1 MQAARSAVFSSKSY
15 AARFP
20 ASESVSIEISN
31 AVHGSNIQWRGRSFA
46 ASVPSDS
53 SKPQRGQKRLSKDE
67 RRAMLE
73 SFVDKYRAMN
83 AGKFPSVS
91 LARKHVGG
99 GYYAIR
105 EILQKMVY
113 EYNKSPVSKKIE
125 TVVGKTEK
133 AILPH
138 LDAKEESQV
147 STEINKVSGSMTTAG
162 STSCDL
168 ISGMKEN
175 TSIEIVKSTKMA
187 KEEPQITIQVKKAL
201 NEVALNLVAT
211 VSSPL
216 DESLGRGAETVGIK
230 GRKPNTRLA
239 MGIDRE
245 VCDQKFDNERAE
257 DNIGDVAGD
266 LASTP
271 IASTKKQPTACS
283 EASSIQDSSTH
294 TISAGSGIEV
304 VQPLEEVESSRKDET
319 ASKVLDGL
327 KGESVLKG
335 GQEGHES
342 EKSQRETSKRVHS
355 EEPPPERSTVWGGLK
370 SLADGFINFWRK
382 L

>member
-20 ASESVSIEISN
+20 ASESDLIFQFTKQHLRKKLSDGPHSTCEECPLLTYLPDL
-31 AVHGSNIQWRGRSFA
+31 IQCPLRYPMQYMDQIYSG
-46 ASVPSDS
+46 VEDPLL
-53 SKPQRGQKRLSKDE
+53 PQYLLIHLNPKEVRRDYQKTNGVLCWNPLLTS
-67 RRAMLE
+67 
-73 SFVDKYRAMN
+73 
-83 AGKFPSVS
+83 
-91 LARKHVGG
+91 
-99 GYYAIR
+99 
-105 EILQKMVY
+105 
-113 EYNKSPVSKKIE
+113 
-125 TVVGKTEK
+125 
-133 AILPH
+133 
-138 LDAKEESQV
+138 
-147 STEINKVSGSMTTAG
+147 